1 MNKRLLPWLVAALA
15 GLTILAPLC
24 CFAQETPA
32 SSDLQEYAQREAVA
46 VGLEDF
52 AGGHAG
58 IIVLIV
64 VLVAA
69 LVLVAILVPW

>member
-1 MNKRLLPWLVAALA
+1 MNKRLLPWLLTALA
-15 GLTILAPLC
+15 GLAILTPLC
-24 CFAQETPA
+24 GLAQDAPSTT
-32 SSDLQEYAQREAVA
+32 DVQDYAQREAVA

-64 VLVAA
+64 VLAAA
-69 LVLVAILVPW
+69 LILVAILVPW

>member
-1 MNKRLLPWLVAALA
+1 MNKRLLPWLVTALV
-15 GLTILAPLC
+15 GLAFLAPLC
-24 CFAQETPA
+24 SLAQEAPV
-32 SSDLQEYAQREAVA
+32 SSEFQDYAQREADS

-64 VLVAA
+64 VLAAA
-69 LVLVAILVPW
+69 LILVAILVPW